1 MTFDQ
6 AIVKAIKTFLKGDM
20 PPKLMELAEGNL
32 KYTPEYLDEYAEKVE
47 MDSDTE
53 EEEAVDEQTRTTI

>member
-47 MDSDTE
+47 MDSDV